1 MILYKCRIYGHNVEI
16 LNASFEYII
25 DTMPFIGRDWRAN
38 GEQWTKTEVGSWE
51 RPKRILILSSVG
63 DYSLVLYLSAVI

>member
-1 MILYKCRIYGHNVEI
+1 
-16 LNASFEYII
+16 
-25 DTMPFIGRDWRAN
+25 MPFIGRDWRAN